1 MEIVVAVLMVIV
13 ALLFVGKPCTLL
25 AIPKGAANRPMDRV

>member
-13 ALLFVGKPCTLL
+13 ALVFVGI
-25 AIPKGAANRPMDRV
+25 AMHAARDQKGRG